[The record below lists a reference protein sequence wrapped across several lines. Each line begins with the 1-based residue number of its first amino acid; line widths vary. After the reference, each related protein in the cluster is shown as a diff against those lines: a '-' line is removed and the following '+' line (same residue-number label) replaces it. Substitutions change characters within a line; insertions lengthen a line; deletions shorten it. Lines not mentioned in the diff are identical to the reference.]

1 MQTSDIL
8 GKINDGV
15 FFERIFAQER
25 DWDAVLNLRDSAAFD
40 ADWLESNEKL
50 AAGYS
55 VEETA
60 TKEVREAAF
69 KTVFRLTG
77 NSDLA
82 AYVSDDFGLITQAN
96 LHGADIAFICR
107 LWDSYVHGIFPT

>member
-15 FFERIFAQER
+15 FFERIFAQEDDWNAALDAR
-25 DWDAVLNLRDSAAFD
+25 DNAAFD
-40 ADWLESNEKL
+40 AAWLESKEKL
-50 AAGYS
+50 AVGYPI
-55 VEETA
+55 EETA
-60 TKEVREAAF
+60 TKEVREAVF

-77 NSDLA
+77 NPDLA
-82 AYVSDDFGLITQAN
+82 AYVSEDFGLITQAN

-107 LWDSYVHGIFPT
+107 LWDSYAQGIFPT

>member
-15 FFERIFAQER
+15 FFERIFGQER
-25 DWDAVLNLRDSAAFD
+25 DWDAALDARDSPAFD

-50 AAGYS
+50 AVGYP
-55 VEETA
+55 VDETA
-60 TKEVREAAF
+60 TMEVREAVF
-69 KTVFRLTG
+69 QTVFRLTA
-77 NSDLA
+77 NPDLA
-82 AYVSDDFGLITQAN
+82 AYVSDDFDLITQAN
-96 LHGADIAFICR
+96 LHGADIAFIRR